1 MKRNRIIW
9 GILWVL
15 SVVGISLRGGAVTFG
30 IFTALTLV
38 PIVSAVYL
46 LAVYKLFHIYQELDQ
61 RFVTVDEPVRYR
73 FALVDE
79 YPIQF
84 VGIRVKFFS
93 SFSTITDLNDETEYE
108 LRPHS
113 RIEKETRLICKYR
126 GEYEI
131 GIKEIVIQDYFRLF
145 RISYKN
151 KERIRAFV
159 KPKLINTDRIGEL
172 ELSEAVREMELNR
185 TELDVLSREYVP
197 GDDRRFINWSQS
209 VRTGNLMTREL
220 TGTDHREITIITD
233 TFRNGTEQSEFIP
246 TENKIL
252 ETALAA
258 AYYFCR
264 NGIGVAEYHTAGELV
279 RLTADSPLRFE
290 EFYENF
296 SEIMFDSRN
305 DHRRLYD
312 AVTRCPDI
320 FESAAAFFILSV
332 WDADTDALLKQF
344 EAGGLYTVI
353 CFVCDSEDDRPD
365 LSGHRSCRLVMIS
378 PYEELTKGAGE

>member
-172 ELSEAVREMELNR
+172 ELSEAVRDMELNR

-209 VRTGNLMTREL
+209 ARTGALMTRL
-220 TGTDHREITIITD
+220 FTGSDHQEIAVITD
-233 TFRNGTEQSEFIP
+233 TFRQSSERSQFLP
-246 TENKIL
+246 AENKIL
-252 ETALAA
+252 EIALAVT
-258 AYYFCR
+258 YYFRR
-264 NGIGVAEYHTAGELV
+264 NNISAAEYHLSDELV
-279 RLTADSPLRFE
+279 CLNVGAARRFDDFYDMLSETA
-290 EFYENF
+290 F
-296 SEIMFDSRN
+296 SDLNTHKLLYGEVMRKREIFQSSM
-305 DHRRLYD
+305 
-312 AVTRCPDI
+312 I
-320 FESAAAFFILSV
+320 FLILSS
-332 WDADTDALLKQF
+332 WDKAADALLKEF
-344 EAGGLYTVI
+344 ERNELHTV
-353 CFVCDSEDDRPD
+353 VCYVNDREEEKLD
-365 LSGHRSCRLVMIS
+365 LSGRKGCDLIQFS
-378 PYEELTKGAGE
+378 PYEDITKGLRE